1 MYLVFF
7 SKNKRDSHKYFMQ
20 GKSDKTV
27 ILLEIK
33 YMEFIEKCA
42 HVTVCI

>member
-20 GKSDKTV
+20 GKTDKTV

-42 HVTVCI
+42 HDTVCI

>member
-1 MYLVFF
+1 
-7 SKNKRDSHKYFMQ
+7 MQ
-20 GKSDKTV
+20 EKSDKTV

-42 HVTVCI
+42 HDTVCI